1 MRRGSGPLS
10 VARAESGIHQAGKG
24 SADNRTTRVAD
35 LTRHHWQGRWHSE
48 DGYRSYDR
56 RIPIVATTLD
66 LLREH
71 GPAGPAFWRFGRDR
85 HQSLLA
91 AVGNPRRDAHLARRR
106 RTAREKERRREE
118 RHRAEREARRPTC
131 VDCGQKFTDDRW
143 KAVEYTRD
151 RSRRWPHS
159 HLCEECRSRGE
170 DRLVLGRLP
179 KAR

>member
-1 MRRGSGPLS
+1 MTHFPVRYRPPAFCSRAPL
-10 VARAESGIHQAGKG
+10 A
-24 SADNRTTRVAD
+24 
-35 LTRHHWQGRWHSE
+35 E
-48 DGYRSYDR
+48 DGYRPYGR

-71 GPAGPAFWRFGRDR
+71 GPAGPAFRRFGRDR
-85 HQSLLA
+85 HQSLLDT
-91 AVGNPRRDAHLARRR
+91 VGNPRRDAHLARRR

-151 RSRRWPHS
+151 RSRRQPHP
-159 HLCEECRSRGE
+159 HLCEECRSRAVGQGE